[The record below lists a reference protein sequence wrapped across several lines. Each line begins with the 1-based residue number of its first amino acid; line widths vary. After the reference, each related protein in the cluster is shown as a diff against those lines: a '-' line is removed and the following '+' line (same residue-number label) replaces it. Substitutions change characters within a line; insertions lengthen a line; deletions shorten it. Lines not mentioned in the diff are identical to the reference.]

1 MPGSDI
7 RSLMAFPHHCS
18 LLIDTI
24 WVLSHNRRADL
35 FAMARQLTSIGLL
48 GVAIVGLY
56 IFALVNSFG
65 F

>member
-1 MPGSDI
+1 
-7 RSLMAFPHHCS
+7 MAFPHHCS